1 MPLSTKL
8 SVMNTS
14 GSSTTAYR
22 SSFPRRLS
30 PLKQQQQQQQHL
42 MQNNP
47 TIMTNGGHPITSGGH
62 PLANGGSFGVVGVV
76 TSDKNNNNGNGRSGV
91 HLKVNNV
98 VPPYFH
104 NVSASGVGFL
114 SITATPAS
122 HVVASPSETSVV
134 AVSRL
139 VGRKASPRTRQRVKL
154 PSTRPA
160 PQNTGTDFNYPS
172 DLSPE
177 VVTQYLKQNPE
188 VLDHYITDHVKT
200 DRIERWLQT
209 KPLPSQS
216 RHILTGHQSPALSVN
231 GEYPEEKRVALSKWK
246 TRLQTSKG
254 RVLQELSKE
263 FHHTNGKVMVLLELS
278 ACVASAITSDSYS
291 LYSCDL
297 EKKEMAR
304 LSKTEQGD
312 VVIGPKE
319 PITLGTSF
327 SAHVALT
334 REARRE
340 SHLSGERRDALTVS
354 DNTADSLMALPILDD
369 AEKCFGV
376 VEFYRLAKSS
386 HFTEEEEEIASLL
399 LAMGTSA
406 LCKMETHS
414 VMIRQRKLS
423 DFLLEVTKSVFQDI
437 VSMDVVIMKIM
448 NFAQRLVNADRASLF
463 LVDYY
468 KRELYAR
475 IFDVGHSANSGG
487 KDNTDYRRPHEEIR
501 FSMDKGVAG
510 YVASTGKVLNIK
522 DAYKDPRFNP
532 EVDIR
537 TGYKTKSILCMPIFI
552 RGVVI
557 GVVQMVNKRNGTFTK
572 ADEQAFETFAI
583 YCGLALHHAK
593 LYEKIRRSEQKYKV
607 ALDVLSYHSQATAE
621 EVKTLKDKPIPKSIK
636 NITRY
641 DFSPWAVMEDDKPVH
656 CLYMFKI
663 LFQDIKYDL
672 EDLMRFTLTVRK
684 NYRSVPYHN
693 WSHAFSVAHSMF
705 TVLQTTQHKLSPV
718 ECISLFVSCLCHDLD
733 HRGKT
738 NQFMVQSCSPLAAV
752 YSTSTMEHHHFNQ
765 TVTILQNEGHNIF
778 KYLSSDEYKKVLGDI
793 KQSILATDLAVFFKN
808 KVTLHNIITN
818 EPFCW
823 ETIHHRSTLTAVAM
837 TACDLCAMYKPWD
850 VQLSLVYIIMEEFWQ
865 QGDEEKRRGL
875 VPIQMMDRDKKEE
888 LPMLEVG
895 FIQSICIP
903 CYELMYSVMP
913 ETQPMLT
920 GARENLRKWKELMD
934 SHLKKIGTNV

>member
-1 MPLSTKL
+1 
-8 SVMNTS
+8 
-14 GSSTTAYR
+14 
-22 SSFPRRLS
+22 
-30 PLKQQQQQQQHL
+30 
-42 MQNNP
+42 
-47 TIMTNGGHPITSGGH
+47 
-62 PLANGGSFGVVGVV
+62 
-76 TSDKNNNNGNGRSGV
+76 
-91 HLKVNNV
+91 
-98 VPPYFH
+98 
-104 NVSASGVGFL
+104 
-114 SITATPAS
+114 
-122 HVVASPSETSVV
+122 
-134 AVSRL
+134 
-139 VGRKASPRTRQRVKL
+139 
-154 PSTRPA
+154 
-160 PQNTGTDFNYPS
+160 
-172 DLSPE
+172 LSPE

-231 GEYPEEKRVALSKWK
+231 GEYPEENRVALSKWK

-319 PITLGTSF
+319 PITPGTSV

-369 AEKCFGV
+369 ADKCFGV

-386 HFTEEEEEIASLL
+386 HFTEEEEEVATLML
-399 LAMGTSA
+399 QWYDMLVDYV
-406 LCKMETHS
+406 ETHS

-487 KDNTDYRRPHEEIR
+487 KDNTDYRRPHEEIRFKSLNFAKALVHADRTSLFLLDTRSNELYARIFDDGYSLDEFVLQQANRELNKERSGSTSRDDEDLEAVADYSGGEGSEAEEKIQRQPMWQQQDIR

>member
-1 MPLSTKL
+1 MFQTYLIK
-8 SVMNTS
+8 
-14 GSSTTAYR
+14 
-22 SSFPRRLS
+22 
-30 PLKQQQQQQQHL
+30 
-42 MQNNP
+42 
-47 TIMTNGGHPITSGGH
+47 I
-62 PLANGGSFGVVGVV
+62 
-76 TSDKNNNNGNGRSGV
+76 
-91 HLKVNNV
+91 
-98 VPPYFH
+98 
-104 NVSASGVGFL
+104 
-114 SITATPAS
+114 
-122 HVVASPSETSVV
+122 
-134 AVSRL
+134 
-139 VGRKASPRTRQRVKL
+139 
-154 PSTRPA
+154 
-160 PQNTGTDFNYPS
+160 NYIDIVYVS

-386 HFTEEEEEIASLL
+386 HFTEEEEEVATLML
-399 LAMGTSA
+399 QWYDMLVDYV
-406 LCKMETHS
+406 ETHS

-475 IFDVGHSANSGG
+475 IFDNFAKALVHADRTSLFLLDTRSNELYARIFDDGYSLDEFVLQEANRELHKERSSSTSRDDEDLEAVADYSGG
-487 KDNTDYRRPHEEIR
+487 EGSETEEKIQRRPTWQQQDIR

>member
-1 MPLSTKL
+1 
-8 SVMNTS
+8 MN
-14 GSSTTAYR
+14 
-22 SSFPRRLS
+22 P
-30 PLKQQQQQQQHL
+30 K
-42 MQNNP
+42 
-47 TIMTNGGHPITSGGH
+47 
-62 PLANGGSFGVVGVV
+62 
-76 TSDKNNNNGNGRSGV
+76 
-91 HLKVNNV
+91 
-98 VPPYFH
+98 
-104 NVSASGVGFL
+104 
-114 SITATPAS
+114 
-122 HVVASPSETSVV
+122 
-134 AVSRL
+134 
-139 VGRKASPRTRQRVKL
+139 
-154 PSTRPA
+154 
-160 PQNTGTDFNYPS
+160 
-172 DLSPE
+172 
-177 VVTQYLKQNPE
+177 
-188 VLDHYITDHVKT
+188 
-200 DRIERWLQT
+200 
-209 KPLPSQS
+209 
-216 RHILTGHQSPALSVN
+216 
-231 GEYPEEKRVALSKWK
+231 
-246 TRLQTSKG
+246 
-254 RVLQELSKE
+254 QELCYT
-263 FHHTNGKVMVLLELS
+263 F
-278 ACVASAITSDSYS
+278 I
-291 LYSCDL
+291 
-297 EKKEMAR
+297 
-304 LSKTEQGD
+304 
-312 VVIGPKE
+312 
-319 PITLGTSF
+319 F
-327 SAHVALT
+327 
-334 REARRE
+334 
-340 SHLSGERRDALTVS
+340 
-354 DNTADSLMALPILDD
+354 
-369 AEKCFGV
+369 
-376 VEFYRLAKSS
+376 
-386 HFTEEEEEIASLL
+386 
-399 LAMGTSA
+399 
-406 LCKMETHS
+406 
-414 VMIRQRKLS
+414 
-423 DFLLEVTKSVFQDI
+423 
-437 VSMDVVIMKIM
+437 
-448 NFAQRLVNADRASLF
+448 NFAKALVHADRTSLF
-463 LVDYY
+463 LLDT
-468 KRELYAR
+468 RSNELYAR
-475 IFDVGHSANSGG
+475 IFDDGYSLDEFVLQEANRELHKERSSSTSRDDEDLEAVADYSGG
-487 KDNTDYRRPHEEIR
+487 EGSETEEKIQRRPTWQQQDIR

-875 VPIQMMDRDKKEE
+875 IPIQMMDRDKKEE

-934 SHLKKIGTNV
+934 SHLKKNWHKCVMTKSKLTFSMMLKMSSHLILLSLELLSPWNPFIL